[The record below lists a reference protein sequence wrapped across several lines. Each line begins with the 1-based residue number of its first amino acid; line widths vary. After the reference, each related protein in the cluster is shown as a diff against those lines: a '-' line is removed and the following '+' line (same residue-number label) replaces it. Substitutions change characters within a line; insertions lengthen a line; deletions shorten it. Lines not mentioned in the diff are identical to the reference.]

1 MSSVLVEA
9 PPLSSA
15 GGTAEWS
22 VYTLA
27 PKSAFSLGPRG
38 YGAQRRLGLFPSDSL
53 FSALCTQL
61 RELRGRR
68 TLEQLLDEFIAGDP
82 PFLVSGLFPR
92 LGPVQLLPR
101 PSTPPAAHGSEA
113 DGQLDYRTFTQL
125 EWLSWSVFERWVSGA
140 MGPDGATPPATAQGG
155 TIRLAA
161 DEHRQAADAQAL
173 VRQGP
178 AGGAVAWQHGQRVRT
193 VTGRDGRGVRA
204 YTRPTTSFAPG
215 TRLSLL
221 IAWRRDNWREV
232 LEQTLAALGDGGLG
246 ADRGV
251 GRGYFALESVE
262 TRPAPQLPDADDMLV
277 RSEQSAGL
285 VTFALL
291 CPTRPELAA
300 GLLTHRD
307 AGWTLV
313 ERGGR
318 AGSPEAAGQR
328 RRRVTML
335 AAGSVVAS
343 PADSGEGWLGQ
354 LVDVTPDPT
363 PGHRVWRYG
372 FAFGW
377 PPPAADLRR
386 PTSSRRR
393 RQDKARMKAFRA

>member
-1 MSSVLVEA
+1 MSSALVEHA
-9 PPLSSA
+9 SPESIGS
-15 GGTAEWS
+15 TAEWS

-27 PKSAFSLGPRG
+27 PKSAFNFGPRG
-38 YGAQRRLGLFPSDSL
+38 HGAQRRLGLFPSDSL
-53 FSALCTQL
+53 FSALCIQL
-61 RELRGRR
+61 RELRGRSA
-68 TLEQLLDEFIAGDP
+68 LERLLDEFIAGDP

-101 PSTPPAAHGSEA
+101 PATPPAAHGA
-113 DGQLDYRTFTQL
+113 AANGRLDYRTFAHL
-125 EWLSWSVFERWVSGA
+125 EWLSWSVFEGWVGGA
-140 MGPDGATPPATAQGG
+140 TEPDGAPPPAAPQGG

-161 DEHRQAADAQAL
+161 DEHRQAAEARAL

-178 AGGAVAWQHGQRVRT
+178 AGNAIAWQHGQRVRT
-193 VTGRDGRGVRA
+193 ITGRDGRGVRA
-204 YTRPTTSFAPG
+204 YTRSTTSFAPG

-221 IAWRRDNWREV
+221 VAWRRDDWREA

-251 GRGYFALESVE
+251 GHGYFALESVE
-262 TRPAPQLPDADDMLV
+262 TQPVPQSPDAN
-277 RSEQSAGL
+277 GL

-300 GLLTHRD
+300 GLLAHRD
-307 AGWTLV
+307 AAWTLV

-343 PADSGEGWLGQ
+343 PADSGASWLGQ
-354 LVDVTPDPT
+354 LVDVTPDPV

-377 PPPAADLRR
+377 PLRLPTAAPLPDGGAFGTMPDAEAPADTT
-386 PTSSRRR
+386 PDEGTE
-393 RQDKARMKAFRA
+393 

>member
-1 MSSVLVEA
+1 MVSSVPVEA
-9 PPLSSA
+9 STPSS
-15 GGTAEWS
+15 AEWS

-27 PKSAFSLGPRG
+27 PKSAFNFGPRG
-38 YGAQRRLGLFPSDSL
+38 YGAQHRLGLFPSDSL

-61 RELRGRR
+61 RELRGRSA
-68 TLEQLLDEFIAGDP
+68 LEQLLDEFIAGDP

-101 PSTPPAAHGSEA
+101 PATPPVGHDTQTNGR
-113 DGQLDYRTFTQL
+113 LDYRTFTRL
-125 EWLSWSVFERWVSGA
+125 EWLSWPIFARWIGGVGE
-140 MGPDGATPPATAQGG
+140 PDGAAPPAAAQGG
-155 TIRLAA
+155 TIRLAT
-161 DEHRQAADAQAL
+161 DEHRLAAEARAL
-173 VRQGP
+173 IRQGP
-178 AGGAVAWQHGQRVRT
+178 AGGAIAWQHGQRTRT

-215 TRLSLL
+215 TRLSVFV
-221 IAWRRDNWREV
+221 AWRRDDWREA

-246 ADRGV
+246 TDRGV
-251 GRGYFALESVE
+251 GHGHFTVESVE
-262 TRPAPQLPDADDMLV
+262 TQPVPQLPGAN
-277 RSEQSAGL
+277 GL
-285 VTFALL
+285 VTIALL
-291 CPTRPELAA
+291 CPTQPELAA
-300 GLLTHRD
+300 GLLAHQD
-307 AGWTLV
+307 AAWTLV

-343 PADSGEGWLGQ
+343 PADSRAGWLGQ
-354 LVDVTPDPT
+354 LVDVTPDPA

-377 PPPAADLRR
+377 PFRLPPADTPLQ
-386 PTSSRRR
+386 TE
-393 RQDKARMKAFRA
+393 